1 MDYLQVYKNNKKDKK
16 ISQAQSDYYDFIEK
30 LNNTPGDKFLKQHGL
45 TSENLNMPNV
55 NLYCKAVILCK
66 QFAVR
71 DTDKRYLNQFMRFW
85 QFKNGCVTK
94 KNKKRVLGI
103 INYYAQKENNTA
115 LRNARLNR
123 KKNLKLNGT
132 QAEKC

>member
-1 MDYLQVYKNNKKDKK
+1 MKPKP
-16 ISQAQSDYYDFIEK
+16 ISQLQHDFYQYIEQ
-30 LNNTPGDKFLKQHGL
+30 LDNVAGDRFLKQHGL
-45 TSENLNMPNV
+45 HKEHLTMPNV
-55 NLYCKAVILCK
+55 NLYCKARVLCDNNTLNNK
-66 QFAVR
+66 
-71 DTDKRYLNQFMRFW
+71 DKTYLQNFMRFW
-85 QFKNGCVTK
+85 KFKNGCVTK

-103 INYYAQKENNTA
+103 INYYAQKEQNTA